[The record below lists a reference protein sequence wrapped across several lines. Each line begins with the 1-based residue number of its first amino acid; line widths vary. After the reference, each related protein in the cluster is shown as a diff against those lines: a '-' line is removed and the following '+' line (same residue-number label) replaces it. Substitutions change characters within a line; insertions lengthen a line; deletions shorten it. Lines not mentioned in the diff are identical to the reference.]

1 MRSQPTSSSA
11 HPRPIFPRPASL
23 PSKLPPSPARS
34 RTPSSNSSPWSPRP
48 PERVVSAAP
57 PTSAPSLPPSSS
69 LPLSPNEKREV
80 RQHKSPF
87 PQFLSLSAPTTLCI
101 SHCTRSS
108 ISVFLISYHLQSLL
122 CFGLG
127 GSEEEVSI
135 LFYQTFLDLQL
146 SFSFTKPFLLVILC
160 WTLCNV
166 NVTFFFT
173 MQSFFSAPSNDGPT
187 FPRFPAPS
195 SAPLEREGEE
205 QSVVSPAPSQ
215 TTLSLSASAHAHEAG
230 LSRSLPVSAPLS
242 LAPCGHA
249 PRGAGAAKKRCPV
262 PPRETHD
269 RCTYTY
275 NTPLALVAKHS
286 QLIRV
291 ENTL

>member
-1 MRSQPTSSSA
+1 MGGVNP
-11 HPRPIFPRPASL
+11 PP
-23 PSKLPPSPARS
+23 LPPIPDRFSPGPPPSHPNYPPPPHGRGPPPQIPPPGPPGPPREWSRQHLPPLPPHYPPPPRS
-34 RTPSSNSSPWSPRP
+34 PSPRMRR
-48 PERVVSAAP
+48 ERSDN
-57 PTSAPSLPPSSS
+57 TNHPSL
-69 LPLSPNEKREV
+69 N
-80 RQHKSPF
+80 F
-87 PQFLSLSAPTTLCI
+87 SLSAPTTLCI

-146 SFSFTKPFLLVILC
+146 SFSFTKPFLLVIFC

-230 LSRSLPVSAPLS
+230 FSRSLPVSAPFS

-262 PPRETHD
+262 PSRETHD